1 MFARGRDFI
10 HANGRGRRRGL
21 DEREVIHASVVSTDD
36 GRGVKLR
43 RVRGVVE
50 TRDADGRGTKSK
62 TQ

>member
-1 MFARGRDFI
+1 M
-10 HANGRGRRRGL
+10 
-21 DEREVIHASVVSTDD
+21 DEREVRHASVVPTDD
-36 GRGVKLR
+36 GRGVKLG

>member
-10 HANGRGRRRGL
+10 HANRRGRRRGL
-21 DEREVIHASVVSTDD
+21 DEREVRHASVVPTDD
-36 GRGVKLR
+36 GRGVKLG

-62 TQ
+62 T